1 MACKRFLGVPVR
13 TPNKMVYG
21 VLGRFPLSINSYI
34 SCIKYWF
41 RLLEMGNDRL
51 PKTAYEML
59 LCLDRKGK
67 DCWVSRIRK
76 ILCETG
82 FNFVWLQQGV
92 GDKNSF
98 SRSSKQKLVDMF
110 IQEWSGAVRDKDRY
124 EIYRPLETIFEKE
137 KYISNTDIY
146 CFRVAVSQARFGVLP
161 LNNNL
166 HRYSVLSLDRNCA
179 FCINEIENEHH
190 FLFKCPMYADLRR
203 KFTPDSSFRFLKT
216 ALEARN
222 QESMSE
228 CVKVYF
234 SCHKQKKTIS

>member
-1 MACKRFLGVPVR
+1 
-13 TPNKMVYG
+13 MVYG
-21 VLGRFPLSINSYI
+21 DLGRFPLFINSYI
-34 SCIKYWF
+34 SCIKYCF

-59 LCLDRKGK
+59 LCLDRNGK
-67 DCWVSRIRK
+67 DCWVSRIRE
-76 ILCETG
+76 ILYETG

-98 SRSSKQKLVDMF
+98 LRSFKQRLVDMF

-124 EIYRPLETIFEKE
+124 EMYQSFKTIFEKRS
-137 KYISNTDIY
+137 IFQTLILY

-179 FCINEIENEHH
+179 F
-190 FLFKCPMYADLRR
+190 
-203 KFTPDSSFRFLKT
+203 SSMKLKT
-216 ALEARN
+216 N
-222 QESMSE
+222 ITF
-228 CVKVYF
+228 V
-234 SCHKQKKTIS
+234 